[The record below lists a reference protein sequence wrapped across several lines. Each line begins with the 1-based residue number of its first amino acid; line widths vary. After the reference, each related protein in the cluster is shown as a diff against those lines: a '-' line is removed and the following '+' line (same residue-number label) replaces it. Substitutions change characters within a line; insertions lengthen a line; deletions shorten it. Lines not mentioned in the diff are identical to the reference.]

1 MVKASDRLEYVHS
14 DIRGPLYQEALRME
28 SEGTIVLKLNTGN
41 PARFGFALPNSVR
54 QALALHI
61 DDAVAY
67 CDVRGMKDARDVI
80 CTYHIG
86 RGLQGIMPNDVFI
99 CNGVSEAAS
108 MAINALIGNGD
119 EILLP
124 SPCYS
129 LWSNNTYLSG
139 GTPVFYRCD
148 PDNHWN
154 PDIEDIKNKIGTRTK
169 AILIINPNN
178 PTGAVY
184 SHDVLVALTD
194 IAREHHLVV
203 LADEIY
209 DRLVMDSL
217 RHESI
222 AALASDLPCITFNG
236 LSKSHVICG
245 FRCGWMVFSGPKGE
259 LDEIKNGVMKLAAMR
274 LCGNA
279 LAQLAIPSALADSES
294 TREMLVPGGRLHEQR
309 KATCE
314 GLDKIEGASYVEN
327 KAAFYLFP
335 SLEKEQFDFVDA
347 QDFAMKFLHEY
358 HVLVIPGNGF
368 DWTEDL
374 RFRIVMLP
382 EPAVL
387 SKAMNDLQYFL
398 NHHRIL
404 KKY

>member
-1 MVKASDRLEYVHS
+1 MINASDRLEHVHS

-28 SEGTIVLKLNTGN
+28 SEGTSVLKLNTGN
-41 PARFGFALPNSVR
+41 PGRFGFRLPNSVR

-61 DDAVAY
+61 DEAVPY
-67 CDVRGMKDARDVI
+67 CDVRGMKDARNVI

-108 MAINALIGNGD
+108 MIMYALVGTGD
-119 EILLP
+119 EVLLP

-129 LWSNNTYLSG
+129 LWSNHTYLSG
-139 GTPVFYRCD
+139 GKAVFYRCD
-148 PDNHWN
+148 PEDHWN
-154 PDIEDIKNKIGTRTK
+154 PDLEDIRSKVTSRTK
-169 AILIINPNN
+169 ALLVINPNN

-184 SHDVLVALTD
+184 PRPVLEGLAS
-194 IAREHHLVV
+194 IARENGLVI

-209 DRLVMDSL
+209 DRLVMDGL
-217 RHESI
+217 RHESMG
-222 AALASDLPCITFNG
+222 AVAPDVPCVTFNG
-236 LSKSHVICG
+236 LSKSHIICG
-245 FRCGWMVFSGPKGE
+245 FRCGWMVFSGPKGA
-259 LDEIKNGVMKLAAMR
+259 LDAVKEGVMKLASMR

-279 LAQLAIPSALADSES
+279 LTQLVIPAALVDSES
-294 TREMLVPGGRLHEQR
+294 TREMLVPGGRLFEQR

-314 GLDKIEGASYVEN
+314 GLDPIEGVDYIAN

-335 SLEKEQFDFVDA
+335 RIDAERFDFA
-347 QDFAMKFLHEY
+347 SAEDFAMKFLHEY

-368 DWTEDL
+368 DWHEDL

-382 EPAVL
+382 EPDVL
-387 SKAMNDLQYFL
+387 RKAMNDLGLFL
-398 NHHRIL
+398 EKHR
-404 KKY
+404 K

>member
-1 MVKASDRLEYVHS
+1 MIICSDRLEHVHS
-14 DIRGPLYQEALRME
+14 DIRGPLYEEALRME
-28 SEGTIVLKLNTGN
+28 AAGTSVLKLNTGN
-41 PARFGFALPNSVR
+41 PGRFGFTLPNSVR

-61 DDAVAY
+61 DEAVPY
-67 CDVRGMKDARDVI
+67 CDVRGMSAARNVI

-108 MAINALIGNGD
+108 MLMDALIGTGD
-119 EILLP
+119 EVLLP

-139 GTPVFYRCD
+139 GKAVFYRCD
-148 PDNHWN
+148 PANNWN
-154 PDIEDIKNKIGTRTK
+154 PDLDDIKSKITARTK
-169 AILIINPNN
+169 AILVINPNN

-184 SHDVLVALTD
+184 SREILVEIAD
-194 IAREHHLVV
+194 IARKNHLVL

-209 DRLVMDSL
+209 DRLVMDGLRCESL
-217 RHESI
+217 GAI
-222 AALASDLPCITFNG
+222 APDVPCVTFNG
-236 LSKSHVICG
+236 LSKSHIICG

-259 LDEIKNGVMKLAAMR
+259 LDEVKNGVMKLASMR

-279 LAQLAIPSALADSES
+279 LTQLVIPAALVDSES
-294 TREMLVPGGRLHEQR
+294 TREMLLPGGRLFEQR

-314 GLDKIEGASYVEN
+314 GLDKIDGVSYIEN

-335 SLEKEQFDFVDA
+335 ALDKSKFDFKDA
-347 QDFAMKFLHEY
+347 EDFAMKFLHES

-382 EPAVL
+382 QPEVL
-387 SKAMNDLQYFL
+387 TKAMDDLKYFL
-398 NHHRIL
+398 SRHRV
-404 KKY
+404 